1 MERVRFIATP
11 ALALAAFAIIGCNAN
26 RDEPQAGANTTS
38 EVSQPRGATGSNDV
52 AAQRSKLSPEERS
65 LVEAQEWCVIM
76 DDVQL
81 GEMGPPIKFDIKGQT
96 VFVCCQGCKK
106 KAERNPDKTL
116 AKVEEVK
123 AKVKAEKAGTAP
135 ARK

>member
-65 LVEAQEWCVIM
+65 LVEAQEWCVVST
-76 DDVQL
+76 DERL
-81 GEMGPPIKFDIKGQT
+81 GSMGPPIKLDIKGQP
-96 VFVCCQGCKK
+96 VFVCCRGCKK
-106 KAERNPDKTL
+106 KAEANPEKTL
-116 AKVEEVK
+116 ATVEELK
-123 AKVKAEKAGTAP
+123 AKAMGDKQGGT
-135 ARK
+135 K